1 MILTKGTLKELLN
14 YASDNI
20 DETKT
25 EPALHKEIKCL
36 ALEYD
41 LYGDISKLDD
51 IIVKFINL
59 CHLKV

>member
-14 YASDNI
+14 YASDTI

-36 ALEYD
+36 ALEYE
-41 LYGDISKLDD
+41 LCNDISKIDD
-51 IIVKFINL
+51 IIIRFINL